1 MLFDDLD
8 IKQSVT
14 ILALIV
20 LLLTFLSVLVLLM
33 CGCLSLYDFCI
44 KDTTIKVEQEPP
56 RQVTGQLHG
65 HHDWD
70 TRPAVQI
77 W

>member
-20 LLLTFLSVLVLLM
+20 LLLTFLSILVLLM

-44 KDTTIKVEQEPP
+44 KDNTLKVEQEPP
-56 RQVTGQLHG
+56 RQVTGQHHG
-65 HHDWD
+65 HNDWD

-77 W
+77 